1 MNEEVFTGQRRQLRG
16 ALESWWGNLSDDDLE
31 WIGGQKD
38 RLVGLIQQKYGWTR
52 DQAQEEVDRRFS
64 EYEDGGIGDSSAN
77 LKATTYALGETAASK
92 ARGAFSAAADGLE
105 TIGSYVRGNN
115 LNAMA
120 ADLREIVRKYP
131 FYSVLIGVG
140 LIYLLSRNKH

>member
-1 MNEEVFTGQRRQLRG
+1 MNEELFTGQWRQLRG
-16 ALESWWGNLSDDDLE
+16 ALKSWWGILTDDDLE

-38 RLVGLIQQKYGWTR
+38 RLIGLIQQKYGWTR

-64 EYEDGGIGDSSAN
+64 EYEDGDRLAN
-77 LKATTYALGETAASK
+77 IKASTYALGETAASK
-92 ARGAFSAAADGLE
+92 ARGAFSAASDGLE

-131 FYSVLIGVG
+131 FYSVLIGAG

>member
-1 MNEEVFTGQRRQLRG
+1 MGRG
-16 ALESWWGNLSDDDLE
+16 TKGPVG
-31 WIGGQKD
+31 WIDTTKIWMDSRSGPGGS
-38 RLVGLIQQKYGWTR
+38 RPSL
-52 DQAQEEVDRRFS
+52 S
-64 EYEDGGIGDSSAN
+64 EYEDGGIGDSLAN

-140 LIYLLSRNKH
+140 LIYFLSRNKH